1 MDKATEMG
9 KTSAFNSLQ
18 LFFGTSIS
26 TVIQA
31 VGAIVLGIFILP
43 GDYGLYVVALI
54 PMATLSLFLDWGI
67 SSALI
72 RHIAKYRVTNEGVEQ
87 RKVIIAGLIF
97 LIVTGLFLTIIS
109 LLFTS
114 FFASLYQKPAS
125 ALLMTLASVTVLSGA
140 ITLGVA
146 SVFTGFEKM
155 KLNSYLVVIYAVVQS
170 VLGPSL
176 VYFGY
181 GAMGAVIGYTVASV
195 LQAVIALIFLYFF
208 IFKKLPVYKINK
220 SEVIQ
225 TLKSLLNY
233 GLPLGIGG
241 IVGNLGGPVFSFL
254 MATYVNEVMIGNYKI
269 AGNFLVLLTFITS
282 PISTVLF
289 PAFSKLDPLKEIS
302 LLKTVFASSVKYTV
316 LLLVPATMAMVV
328 LATPLIGTLYGTKYS
343 SAPPFLALMAV
354 FYLFSLIGLR
364 SLSGLLSA
372 TGETRLL
379 MKMSVLSLVL
389 GIPTA
394 FLLVPSIGIVG
405 MIVGL
410 QVAAL
415 PSTFIGLYHIWK
427 HYGAKADFGASA
439 KVLLATAL
447 ATGIVYVFLSFV
459 SAAYL
464 VLLVVGFIL
473 FLVVYLISVP
483 LVGAINQSDVDN
495 LRTMF
500 SSLGIISRLLELPLK
515 IIEKLLKIRN

>member
-1 MDKATEMG
+1 MYSKNFL
-9 KTSAFNSLQ
+9 SA
-18 LFFGTSIS
+18 
-26 TVIQA
+26 
-31 VGAIVLGIFILP
+31 
-43 GDYGLYVVALI
+43 
-54 PMATLSLFLDWGI
+54 
-67 SSALI
+67 
-72 RHIAKYRVTNEGVEQ
+72 
-87 RKVIIAGLIF
+87 KV
-97 LIVTGLFLTIIS
+97 
-109 LLFTS
+109 
-114 FFASLYQKPAS
+114 
-125 ALLMTLASVTVLSGA
+125 
-140 ITLGVA
+140 
-146 SVFTGFEKM
+146 
-155 KLNSYLVVIYAVVQS
+155 
-170 VLGPSL
+170 
-176 VYFGY
+176 
-181 GAMGAVIGYTVASV
+181 
-195 LQAVIALIFLYFF
+195 
-208 IFKKLPVYKINK
+208 NK

-269 AGNFLVLLTFITS
+269 AGNFLVLLAFITT

-289 PAFSKLDPLKEIS
+289 PAFSKLDPLKEIN

-316 LLLVPATMAMVV
+316 LLLVPATMAMIV

-343 SAPPFLALMAV
+343 FRSTFSRFNGRILLVLA
-354 FYLFSLIGLR
+354 YGLR

-394 FLLVPSIGIVG
+394 FLLVPSIGIIG

-427 HYGAKADFGASA
+427 RYGSRADFGSSA
-439 KVLLATAL
+439 KVLLASAL
-447 ATGIVYVFLSFV
+447 ATGTVYVFLSFV

-500 SSLGIISRLLELPLK
+500 SNAGIISRLLEIPLK
-515 IIEKLLKIRN
+515 IIEKLLKIRNSKGSIKNT